1 MKNTKIFNLSD
12 RYGSMKIYLDYR
24 ERKILKYVVEI
35 SDYTEITNLPV
46 GDILISSAEE
56 GVLIER
62 KSAMDFIESM
72 KNNRLWEQLRRMQT
86 SEVWSVKIS
95 RRALLI
101 CGLLTPALIESR
113 IKWNNVMGAF
123 MEIQFNYGI
132 PIFHAED
139 ENALKEFLRILVK
152 REKESKNSGEIKK
165 LWARIP
171 PHREMSEEEW
181 RIYVLSSL
189 PFIGETIAKKL
200 LKKFGSIEKIARASI
215 VELKKVEGIGDKKA
229 RKIYRI
235 FH

>member
-1 MKNTKIFNLSD
+1 ME
-12 RYGSMKIYLDYR
+12 IYLDYR
-24 ERKILKYVVEI
+24 EKKILKYVVEI
-35 SDYTEITNLPV
+35 SGYTEITNLPV
-46 GDILISSAEE
+46 GDILISTKN
-56 GVLIER
+56 GGFLVER
-62 KSAMDFIESM
+62 KSAWDFIESM

-86 SEVWSVKIS
+86 EEVLGIKIS

-101 CGLLTPALIESR
+101 CGLLTPVLIESG

-139 ENALKEFLRILVK
+139 ETSLREFLRILIK
-152 REKESKNSGEIKK
+152 RENEGKNLGEIKK
-165 LWARIP
+165 LWARVP
-171 PHREMSEEEW
+171 ARREMSEEEW
-181 RIYVLSSL
+181 KIYSLSSL
-189 PFIGETIAKKL
+189 PFIGEATAKKL
-200 LKKFGSIEKIARASI
+200 LSKFGSIEKIARASI